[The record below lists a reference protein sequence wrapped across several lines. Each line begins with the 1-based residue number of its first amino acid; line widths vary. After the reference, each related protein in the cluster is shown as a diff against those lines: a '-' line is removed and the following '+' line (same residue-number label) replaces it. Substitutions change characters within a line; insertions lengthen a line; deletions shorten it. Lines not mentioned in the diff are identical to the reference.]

1 MKFFSTTP
9 ITIDSIL
16 ANFNSQVEDLKL
28 LATEFETAAT
38 REQEAAAMAL
48 TRANENTREA
58 ERAKSVASKIQ
69 ALIS

>member
-1 MKFFSTTP
+1 MQFFSTKP

-16 ANFNSQVEDLKL
+16 ANFNSQVEDLKI
-28 LATEFETAAT
+28 LATEFETAAE
-38 REQEAAAMAL
+38 REQQAAAMAL

-69 ALIS
+69 SLIA